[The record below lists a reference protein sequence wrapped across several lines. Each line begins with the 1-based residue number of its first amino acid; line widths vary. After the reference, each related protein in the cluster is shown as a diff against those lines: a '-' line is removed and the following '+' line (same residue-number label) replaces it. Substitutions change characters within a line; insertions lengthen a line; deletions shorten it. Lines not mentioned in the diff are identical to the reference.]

1 MCQCSL
7 HQDRYNGFQF
17 LLFPVNLGFSFL
29 ELIERSFLVFLY
41 DFCVMCPLMG
51 PERSF
56 GRPRAFVWRPI
67 TPSRFLRKKKCS
79 QEKVFARPEIAL
91 FRMPTAASFC
101 TGNYQHSQSF
111 TRFSHFICYFECG
124 WMATAVIFFTQVIE
138 KNAVSCEM

>member
-1 MCQCSL
+1 MCDVSF
-7 HQDRYNGFQF
+7 NG
-17 LLFPVNLGFSFL
+17 
-29 ELIERSFLVFLY
+29 
-41 DFCVMCPLMG
+41 
-51 PERSF
+51 
-56 GRPRAFVWRPI
+56 PRALVRPP
-67 TPSRFLRKKKCS
+67 TSVRLAAYHTFAVSS